1 MNFKRR
7 NISPRGRIRAVVYLL
22 LIGLALTWASGCGV
36 YYNTFFNAK
45 KAFNKAE
52 KARKNARQGARSA
65 GSSDYL
71 KTIEK
76 CQKVVDNHPKSKY
89 YDDAVYLLGVSYYHT
104 EQYGRADRRFR
115 ELLADFPD
123 SKFARDAHLYLAK
136 TKLALG
142 EIEDARLIFEEIFRS
157 DLPKEYK
164 VDAAWAL
171 GRYHVVEKDYDLAE
185 SFFRA
190 IRDSLGSGTDVL
202 QAQIDIADSYF
213 DAFRFGDALGA
224 YLQVS
229 ALKPDNNQRYH
240 ATFQAA
246 RSAFSLMRIKTGIA
260 YLDGLAK
267 DELYYDS
274 LSSLKLAMARGY
286 EKDDDLLTA
295 EDVYDEVIKDAV
307 KPVAV
312 AQAYYRLGLIYQ
324 TQYNDLTAAKGYYDK
339 AAEQGGNTP
348 VRAAAIQRSA
358 DIGKLKQYEHM
369 DLDTAATAAEID
381 DAAFTQFQLAELYWL
396 NLDQPDSAI
405 KEMTYLVDSMPKSY
419 FTPKGMIALA
429 EMIRFQTGDDS
440 TADSL
445 LREVIRQYPRSDFV
459 PDALE
464 PLGLLGTPADTGYA
478 KAHFNRA
485 EDYLIEAENIDS
497 ARAEYQYVIDHYPL
511 SRYYVPARFN
521 LIWLTENYEAPGD
534 SSVIL
539 AYREFADSF
548 PSDPLAATAL
558 TRIGDVAAAAEVKRQ
573 MRQDT
578 RPELPGAEETGGG
591 AEEET
596 PEEADTGSTYV
607 DPKLALY
614 KGANGESLVDLR
626 LDPIEILEPFEFP
639 DQAATINVYEWH
651 LYYQVLID
659 FSGRVV
665 DYVLKIPSGVS
676 DIDKRASETV
686 GSMTF
691 DAAEVSNRAVSA
703 GLTDQPE
710 GDGRWFVY
718 EYVVEKPDY
727 LR

>member
-1 MNFKRR
+1 MSFDRR
-7 NISPRGRIRAVVYLL
+7 NMSNRGRIRIIVYLL
-22 LIGLALTWASGCGV
+22 LIGFALTWMSGCGV

-52 KARKNARQGARSA
+52 KARKNARAGARGVGVA
-65 GSSDYL
+65 DYQ

-89 YDDAVYLLGVSYYHT
+89 YDDAVYLLGVSYYYT

-115 ELLADFPD
+115 ELLADFPN
-123 SKFARDAHLYLAK
+123 SQFASDAHLYLAK

-142 EIEDARLIFEEIFRS
+142 EIEDARAIFEEIFRS
-157 DLPKEYK
+157 DLPRQYK

-171 GRYHVVEKDYDLAE
+171 GRYHLEEKDYDLAE
-185 SFFRA
+185 TFFRA

-202 QAQIDIADSYF
+202 QAQMSIADDYY
-213 DAFRFGDALGA
+213 DAFRFEDALGA

-229 ALKPDNNQRYH
+229 ALKPDNDQRYH
-240 ATFQAA
+240 ATMQAA
-246 RSAFSLMRIKTGIA
+246 RCAFSLMRIKTGIA
-260 YLDGLAK
+260 YLEGLAK

-274 LSSLKLAMARGY
+274 VSSLQLEIARGY
-286 EKDDDLLTA
+286 EKDEDLLMA
-295 EDVYDEVIKDAV
+295 EDIYDGIIKDAL
-307 KPVAV
+307 KPASVS
-312 AQAYYRLGLIYQ
+312 QAYYRLGLIYQ
-324 TQYNDLTAAKGYYDK
+324 IYYNDLATAKSYYDK
-339 AAEQGGNTP
+339 AAEQAGNSP
-348 VRAAAIQRSA
+348 VRAASIQRSA
-358 DIGKLKQYEHM
+358 DIGKLRQYKHTE
-369 DLDTAATAAEID
+369 LDTTATAADID

-405 KEMTYLVDSMPKSY
+405 KELTYMVDSMPKSY

-429 EMIRFQTGDDS
+429 EMIRSQKGDDS

-445 LREVIRQYPRSDFV
+445 LREVLRQYPRSDFM
-459 PDALE
+459 PEALE
-464 PLGLLGTPADTGYA
+464 PLGLLGTAADTGYA
-478 KAHFNRA
+478 KVHFNRA
-485 EDYLIEAENIDS
+485 EDFLIQDENADS
-497 ARAEYQYVIDHYPL
+497 ARAEYQYVIDHYPE
-511 SRYYVPARFN
+511 SSYYVPARFN

-548 PSDPLAATAL
+548 PSDPLAAAAL
-558 TRIGDVAAAAEVKRQ
+558 TRIGDVAGAAAVKRQ
-573 MRQDT
+573 LHQDT
-578 RPELPGAEETGGG
+578 RPEQPGTEETQG
-591 AEEET
+591 APEEEIA
-596 PEEADTGSTYV
+596 EEADTGSTYV
-607 DPKLALY
+607 DPKVALY

-626 LDPIEILEPFEFP
+626 LDPIETLEPFEFP
-639 DQAATINVYEWH
+639 DEAATINIYEWH
-651 LYYQVLID
+651 LYFQVLID

-665 DYVLKIPSGVS
+665 DYVLKIPSGES
-676 DIDKRASETV
+676 EIDKRAGETV

-691 DAAEVSNRAVSA
+691 DAAAVSNRAVSA